1 MTSQPSDYISIV
13 LGAGIV
19 IGIAARYI
27 AVPSDSER
35 NDRLMLIAVFTLLGG
50 WASTAI
56 ANVMGNIPLPK
67 YDLFVYAF
75 DRHLGS
81 PSFVVGTVCGLH
93 PVLFSLLN
101 WAYTALPIMVTLVL
115 LSYAWAGY
123 SLNEPVTA
131 FLFNV
136 LLAPFLYL
144 LIPVAGPRYAF
155 ASFPREPALISLH
168 LMPLHAPPNGIPSVH
183 MSTAILIVRFAWR
196 WKIGR
201 WFAVLYLVA
210 TIISTMAVGEHYA
223 IDLLAGI
230 PYALGVLALA
240 KMPKAQLTHRTPDR
254 QATPEPLS

>member
-1 MTSQPSDYISIV
+1 MTSQPTDYISTV

-19 IGIAARYI
+19 IGVAARYI
-27 AVPSDSER
+27 AVPSDSKR
-35 NDRLMLIAVFTLLGG
+35 NDRLMLVALFTLLGG
-50 WASTAI
+50 WGSTAI
-56 ANVMGNIPLPK
+56 ANAMGYIPLPK
-67 YDLFVYAF
+67 CDLFIYAV

-81 PSFVVGTVCGLH
+81 PSFVLGTVCALH
-93 PVLFSLLN
+93 PALFSLLN
-101 WAYTALPIMVTLVL
+101 SAYTALPVVVTLVL
-115 LSYAWAGY
+115 LRYAWDGY
-123 SLNEPVTA
+123 SLNEPATA
-131 FLFNV
+131 FLLNV

-155 ASFPREPALISLH
+155 ASFPREPALATLHVIS
-168 LMPLHAPPNGIPSVH
+168 LHAPPNGIPSVH

-240 KMPKAQLTHRTPDR
+240 KMPKTQLTHRTPDR